1 MPEFL
6 QTIITCGFG
15 AAIATGVMSIIQYKI
30 KRKDTKEDEEDQQTK
45 DIRKLK
51 DEIGELR
58 KEISGLREYHK
69 TDMDA
74 TRRRETEELQDI
86 KDELCVLSY
95 AMLAALSGLKQQGC
109 NGDVT
114 EAHTRLEK
122 HLNQQ
127 AHGQR

>member
-1 MPEFL
+1 MTEIL
-6 QTIITCGFG
+6 ETL
-15 AAIATGVMSIIQYKI
+15 ATGVVGAAVATGILSIIQYKI
-30 KRKDTKEDEEDQQTK
+30 KRKDTKEDAEDEQTK
-45 DIRKLK
+45 EIKELK
-51 DEIGELR
+51 KTVESLQTDVKTLSAHHESDMKSA
-58 KEISGLREYHK
+58 KERE
-69 TDMDA
+69 A
-74 TRRRETEELQDI
+74 EELQMI

-114 EAHTRLEK
+114 EAHSRLEK